1 MPEVSWALRGCVWEL
16 TLRCNAACV
25 HCGSDAGA
33 ARPDEL
39 SAREALSVC
48 DELAGLGAKEVTLS
62 GGEPLLRDDWSA
74 IASRLTGRGVRVDL
88 ITNGLLL
95 DRDAARRIRD
105 AGAVSASISVDGPPP
120 IHDRLRGTPGGFE
133 KAMAAA
139 GHVRAAGLPVGAV
152 TQVSRANLSALGE
165 LEARLVEAGFQGWQ
179 IQLTAPQGR
188 AEETGLALGPEEVPS
203 VAAFILDPARSLR
216 PYAAD
221 DIGWMNR
228 REPEL
233 RSSHRPT
240 DQVFVGCQAGL
251 SILGL
256 TADGTVRGC
265 LSLPAHF
272 DEANV
277 REVPL
282 ARIWEDPERF
292 SYNRRF
298 DERGLTGACASCA
311 FRRVCR
317 GGCKSLAWAHQRA
330 LTENRWCLRVTEP
343 G

>member
-1 MPEVSWALRGCVWEL
+1 VSWALRGCVWEL
-16 TLRCNAACV
+16 TLRCNASCV

-33 ARPDEL
+33 PRPREL
-39 SAREALSVC
+39 TATEALAVC
-48 DELAGLGAKEVTLS
+48 DALAGLGAREVTLS
-62 GGEPLLRDDWSA
+62 GGEPLLRADWSA
-74 IASRLTGRGVRVDL
+74 IASRLSGRGVHVDL

-105 AGAVSASISVDGPPP
+105 AGVVSVSLSVDGPQP
-120 IHDRLRGTPGGFE
+120 IHDHLRGTPGGFAQ
-133 KAMAAA
+133 AMAAA

-152 TQVSRANLSALGE
+152 TQVSRANLTSLGE
-165 LEARLVEAGFQGWQ
+165 LEAGLVEAGFQGWQ

-188 AEETGLALGPEEVPS
+188 AEESGLALAPEQVPT
-203 VAAFILDPARSLR
+203 VAAFILEPARSLR

-221 DIGWMNR
+221 DIGWMTR
-228 REPEL
+228 EEPEL
-233 RSSHRPT
+233 RSTHRPT
-240 DQVFVGCQAGL
+240 DQVYVGCQAGL
-251 SILGL
+251 TILGL
-256 TADGTVRGC
+256 TAEGTVRGC
-265 LSLPAHF
+265 LSLPDRF

-282 ARIWEDPERF
+282 ARIWEDPDRF

-298 DERGLTGACASCA
+298 DERELTGACASCA

-317 GGCKSLAWAHQRA
+317 AGCKSLAWAHQRS
-330 LTENRWCLRVTEP
+330 LTENRWCLRLTEP